1 MQLQQ
6 EHLFPGGKQ
15 SSFPAGS
22 DSWGRLCSY
31 WAGRELK
38 PKVKRKKGK
47 RELNSAVPS
56 PSWCTGTQS
65 PYLCEQVRNSP
76 VMYLYVHLGLSLFWL
91 PGCGECCVKT
101 QPRCLFLLLPFVMG
115 ACPPECPSAGKGA
128 AEATRGEFCQ
138 SLEQAIRTTLVHVF
152 CQTCLNKHKFIEGV
166 GIFK

>member
-1 MQLQQ
+1 
-6 EHLFPGGKQ
+6 
-15 SSFPAGS
+15 
-22 DSWGRLCSY
+22 
-31 WAGRELK
+31 
-38 PKVKRKKGK
+38 
-47 RELNSAVPS
+47 
-56 PSWCTGTQS
+56 
-65 PYLCEQVRNSP
+65 
-76 VMYLYVHLGLSLFWL
+76 MYLYVHLGLSLFWL